1 MEMTT
6 LTRNRESGFTI
17 VEMAISLLVTV
28 TVLLGVLALFD
39 FSNKLTRV
47 QTNVA
52 DMQQSLRTAQY
63 DMVRLARMTGRGGLP
78 LGGLPDGLALSIR
91 NNVAENERIT
101 DADSPLVLPGTD
113 VLTIRGIFSS
123 SIYQIDTE
131 NPASLEL
138 RGPAG
143 APVDG
148 SLVIQSTTPTGI
160 TQDLTYIREAIRP
173 DSEGNPPPP
182 EAILLVSSR
191 DASVYTVV
199 ELDPGSSTESADQV
213 TLAFKVTGGEFSA
226 EYGRF
231 SSEGPGVFPTNMTS
245 VAFAGILEEYRFYVR
260 EEHAILDDPSSE
272 ITSKLSRAR
281 TLPGTDVPHRDNVD
295 LRVDIADNII
305 DLQIALGLDTAN
317 GGCTLEANETNCSI
331 FESENGE
338 EDDWLYN
345 DDKPVD
351 LIAFGSSTLHYVRV
365 TTLARTDRPDPKY
378 RAPVIGR
385 LEDHDYTDSQF
396 NEDTGLMFRRRF
408 LQTVIDMRNL

>member
-1 MEMTT
+1 METTT
-6 LTRNRESGFTI
+6 LARQRESGFTI
-17 VEMAISLLVTV
+17 AEMAISLLVTV

-78 LGGLPDGLALSIR
+78 LGGLPDGMALSIR
-91 NNVAENERIT
+91 NNVAENERVA

-123 SIYQIDTE
+123 SIYQINAE
-131 NPASLEL
+131 NPASLDL
-138 RGPAG
+138 DDPV
-143 APVDG
+143 APTKG
-148 SLVIQSTTPTGI
+148 SLIIDSATPTGI
-160 TQDLTYIREAIRP
+160 TQDLTAIREAIRLGA
-173 DSEGNPPPP
+173 E

-199 ELDPGSSTESADQV
+199 ELEPGTSDGSSADQV
-213 TLAFKVTGGEFSA
+213 RLDFKVSA
-226 EYGRF
+226 KYGRF
-231 SSEGPGVFPTNMTS
+231 SSAGPGVFPANMTS

-260 EEHAILDDPSSE
+260 EEHAIPDDPSSE
-272 ITSKLSRAR
+272 VTSKLARAR
-281 TLPGTDVPHRDNVD
+281 TYPGTDIEYPGGGN
-295 LRVDIADNII
+295 LGVDIADNII
-305 DLQIALGLDTAN
+305 DLQIALGMDTAN
-317 GGCTLEANETNCSI
+317 GGCSLEVDEVGCSI
-331 FESENGE
+331 FESEDGE
-338 EDDWLYN
+338 DDDWLYN
-345 DDKPVD
+345 DDQPAD
-351 LIAFGSSTLHYVRV
+351 LVAFGSSTLHYVRV

-385 LEDHDYTDSQF
+385 LEDHDYTDSRF
-396 NEDTGLMFRRRF
+396 NEDEDRMFRRRF

>member
-78 LGGLPDGLALSIR
+78 MGGLPDGQALSIR
-91 NNVAENERIT
+91 NNVAENERV
-101 DADSPLVLPGTD
+101 AAPDSPLVLPDTD

-131 NPASLEL
+131 NPASLDL
-138 RGPAG
+138 DDPV
-143 APVDG
+143 APTRG
-148 SLVIQSTTPTGI
+148 SLIIQSTTPTGI
-160 TQDLTYIREAIRP
+160 TQDLTYIRDAIR
-173 DSEGNPPPP
+173 SNTQ

-199 ELDPGSSTESADQV
+199 ELDPGTSAESATEV
-213 TLAFKVTGGEFSA
+213 TVGFQVTGGRFSA

-231 SSEGPGVFPTNMTS
+231 SSEGPGAFPVNMTS

-272 ITSKLSRAR
+272 ITSKLARAR
-281 TLPGTDVPHRDNVD
+281 TFPGTDVPYADQDDN
-295 LRVDIADNII
+295 LRVDLADNII

-317 GGCTLEANETNCSI
+317 GGCTLEANETTCSI

-351 LIAFGSSTLHYVRV
+351 LVAFGSSTLHYVRV
-365 TTLARTDRPDPKY
+365 TTLARTDRPDPQY

-396 NEDTGLMFRRRF
+396 NEDTSLMFRRRF

>member
-6 LTRNRESGFTI
+6 LTRNREGGFTI

-113 VLTIRGIFSS
+113 VLAIRGIFSS

-138 RGPAG
+138 DDPVAPAIG
-143 APVDG
+143 KLIID
-148 SLVIQSTTPTGI
+148 STTPTGI
-160 TQDLTYIREAIRP
+160 TQDLTAIREAIR
-173 DSEGNPPPP
+173 SGAQ

-199 ELDPGSSTESADQV
+199 ELHQGTSDAESADQV
-213 TLAFKVTGGEFSA
+213 TLGFQVTGGQFSA

-231 SSEGPGVFPTNMTS
+231 SSAGPGVFPANMTS

-260 EEHAILDDPSSE
+260 EEHAIPDDPSSE
-272 ITSKLSRAR
+272 VTSKLARAR
-281 TLPGTDVPHRDNVD
+281 TYPGTDVPHKDNGD
-295 LRVDIADNII
+295 NLSVDIADNII
-305 DLQIALGLDTAN
+305 DLQIALGMDTAN
-317 GGCTLEANETNCSI
+317 GGCTLEANETTCSI

-378 RAPVIGR
+378 RAPVIGW

>member
-1 MEMTT
+1 METTT
-6 LTRNRESGFTI
+6 LARQRESGFTI
-17 VEMAISLLVTV
+17 AEMAISLLVTV

-78 LGGLPDGLALSIR
+78 MGGLPDGLALSIR
-91 NNVAENERIT
+91 NNVADNERI
-101 DADSPLVLPGTD
+101 AGPGSPLILPGTD

-123 SIYQIDTE
+123 PIYQINAE
-131 NPASLEL
+131 NP
-138 RGPAG
+138 
-143 APVDG
+143 G
-148 SLVIQSTTPTGI
+148 SLTLDDPAAPTSGSLIIDSATPTGI
-160 TQDLTYIREAIRP
+160 TQDLTAIRKAIQ
-173 DSEGNPPPP
+173 DSAQ

-199 ELDPGSSTESADQV
+199 KLDPNTSDGGSADQV
-213 TLAFKVTGGEFSA
+213 ILGFEVAP

-231 SSEGPGVFPTNMTS
+231 SSEGPGVFPANMTS

-260 EEHAILDDPSSE
+260 EEHAIPDDPSSE
-272 ITSKLSRAR
+272 VTSKFARAR
-281 TLPGTDVPHRDNVD
+281 TYPGTDTPYPGDNN
-295 LRVDIADNII
+295 LEVDIADNII
-305 DLQIALGLDTAN
+305 DLQVALGLDTAN
-317 GGCTLEANETNCSI
+317 GGCSLEADEVGCSI
-331 FESENGE
+331 FESEDGE
-338 EDDWLYN
+338 DDDWLYN
-345 DDKPVD
+345 DDQPVD
-351 LIAFGSSTLHYVRV
+351 LAAFGSSTLHYVRV

-385 LEDHDYTDSQF
+385 LEDHDYTDSRF
-396 NEDTGLMFRRRF
+396 NEDVDRMFRRRF

>member
-6 LTRNRESGFTI
+6 LARPRESGFTI

-78 LGGLPDGLALSIR
+78 MGSLPDGLAFSIR
-91 NNVAENERIT
+91 NNVAENERIG
-101 DADSPLVLPGTD
+101 DPDSPLVLPETD

-123 SIYQIDTE
+123 SIYQIDAE
-131 NPASLEL
+131 NPASLTL

-143 APVDG
+143 APIGG
-148 SLVIQSTTPTGI
+148 SLIIDSATPTGI
-160 TQDLTYIREAIRP
+160 TQDLTAIREAIRL
-173 DSEGNPPPP
+173 GNERGGNP

-199 ELDPGSSTESADQV
+199 KLVPADSNAASADQV
-213 TLAFKVTGGEFSA
+213 TLAFEVAA

-231 SSEGPGVFPTNMTS
+231 SSEGPGVFPANMTS

-260 EEHAILDDPSSE
+260 EEHAIPDDPSSE

-281 TLPGTDVPHRDNVD
+281 TYPGTNTPYLVGGGDNMQ
-295 LRVDIADNII
+295 VDIADNII
-305 DLQIALGLDTAN
+305 DLQVAFGMDTAN
-317 GGCTLEANETNCSI
+317 GGCSLEANETTCSI
-331 FESENGE
+331 FESPDGE
-338 EDDWLYN
+338 DDDWLYN
-345 DDKPVD
+345 DGSPAD
-351 LIAFGSSTLHYVRV
+351 LATFSSAPLHYMRV

-385 LEDHDYTDSQF
+385 LEDHDYTDSRF
-396 NEDTGLMFRRRF
+396 NEDEDRMFRRRF